1 MPTTPVVSA
10 YDGGSRLT
18 VADLFGNPLW
28 MNFVGGDSNDE
39 AYSVVEDMQANVMAA
54 GWTKSFGTDPLV
66 TTDIFVLQCA
76 PNGIPIWQSTYGWAG
91 GNEQVLDDRSLV
103 ATADGGTALCG
114 PTTSVGPGAP
124 NPNFLLL
131 KLTPVG
137 GIQWASSHPS
147 QNYPGL
153 ASDVPYP
160 LIQDAT
166 GGYAAAGWTNSFSFL
181 GKDDFHFATFD
192 RNGNRVICT
201 DSQLPIRDSF
211 LVDGGQIRDT
221 MCTVEWDS
229 LPLESVAVGYHA
241 ICDTVVGVK
250 EPHPGRTAGPLGA
263 LLSADGRISLVLARA
278 ADVDIRMYAVDGR
291 RLAVLARGS
300 LAAGVHRL
308 ELPASA
314 PPGVY
319 VVNGNVG
326 DALVSVKVLRL

>member
-1 MPTTPVVSA
+1 
-10 YDGGSRLT
+10 
-18 VADLFGNPLW
+18 
-28 MNFVGGDSNDE
+28 
-39 AYSVVEDMQANVMAA
+39 
-54 GWTKSFGTDPLV
+54 
-66 TTDIFVLQCA
+66 
-76 PNGIPIWQSTYGWAG
+76 
-91 GNEQVLDDRSLV
+91 VLDDRSLV

-241 ICDTVVGVK
+241 ICDTWLGVG
-250 EPHPGRTAGPLGA
+250 ELQPGRAASPKGA
-263 LLSADGRISLVLARA
+263 LLSSGGLVSLVLPQA
-278 ADVDIRMYAVDGR
+278 ADVDLRIYAVDGR
-291 RLAVLARGS
+291 RLAVLARGY
-300 LAAGVHRL
+300 LAAGAHRFP
-308 ELPASA
+308 LPASGA
-314 PPGVY
+314 PGVY
-319 VVNGNVG
+319 VVNGKVG
-326 DALVSVKVLRL
+326 GAPVAVKVLKL